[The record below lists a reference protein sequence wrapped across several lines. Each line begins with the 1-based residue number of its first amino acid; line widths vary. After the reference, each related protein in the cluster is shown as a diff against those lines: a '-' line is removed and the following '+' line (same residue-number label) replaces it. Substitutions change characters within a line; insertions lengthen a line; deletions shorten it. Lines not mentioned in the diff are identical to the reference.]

1 MAQELQL
8 VYNYQLELNITP
20 TAPTPTWVPFCK
32 GWANVAESL
41 NEVLYQA
48 SYLCDH
54 GWGST
59 EVTGGQYIVTL
70 TGVRYIGNELQ
81 DWVFSPEVM
90 YAFGDVRRTQ
100 LRVTKGP
107 TQIMTWDV
115 TLANITETGGD
126 ANQPGA
132 ITVAIHGN
140 GPPIISGGITGGLVV
155 VSVAGTASGDTQI
168 YVNPAL
174 TAGNTYRYMTG
185 TNVPTPLLDEDLS
198 AWNSW
203 DGSAEIS
210 ALTGNEIVIA
220 EVDAE
225 VKAQLSGKA
234 IVTSAP

>member
-1 MAQELQL
+1 MAELQL

-20 TAPTPTWVPFCK
+20 NDPNPTWLPFCK
-32 GWANVAESL
+32 GWSNVAESL

-48 SYLCDH
+48 TYLCDK

-70 TGVRYIGNELQ
+70 TGVRYIGNPLQ
-81 DWVFSPEVM
+81 DWIFSADVM
-90 YAFGDVRRTQ
+90 YAFGDVRKTQ

-107 TQIMTWDV
+107 TEIMTWDV

-140 GPPIISGGITGGLVV
+140 GAPTISGGVTSGLVV
-155 VSVAGTASGDTQI
+155 VSIAGTTSGNTQV

-174 TAGNTYRYMTG
+174 TAGNAYRYQTG
-185 TNVPTPLLDEDLS
+185 TTVTVPLIDEDLTT
-198 AWNSW
+198 WTVW
-203 DGSAEIS
+203 DGSSEIS
-210 ALTGNEIVIA
+210 ALTGNMIVIA
-220 EVDAE
+220 EVDATTFLA
-225 VKAQLSGKA
+225 KKSGTA
-234 IVTSAP
+234 TVTAAP